1 MIERNPLGHLQ
12 DMGPDIDDELLE
24 SKEPEVEEALFE
36 AEAEVSDEVSSLEE
50 ALEVE
55 TEEGALVEYDPLRA
69 YLIEIQ
75 KYPLLSRE
83 EEQELAIRYKE
94 KGDKEAA
101 YRLITSNLRLVVK
114 IAMEFHKSWMISL
127 LDLIQ
132 EGNLGLVQAVRKFDP
147 YRGVKLS
154 SYASYWIKAYILKFI
169 LDNWRLIK
177 IGTTQA
183 QRKLFFN
190 LRKEKERLDSM
201 GFEPVPRLIAEKLDV
216 REDEV
221 IEMDQRMGSWEY
233 SLDAPL
239 EDGSRYTQKDFIASQ
254 EQSSESILAEA
265 QLREQIS
272 QKLREIREKL
282 NDKEKDIL
290 DNRLLSE
297 NPVTLQEIGARWG
310 ISRERVRQLE
320 ERLKKKIRVYLV
332 EQIPGFEPGDLS
344 LP

>member
-1 MIERNPLGHLQ
+1 MTGMIQEVDDPILQ
-12 DMGPDIDDELLE
+12 PAELEPQGPQEQ
-24 SKEPEVEEALFE
+24 EP
-36 AEAEVSDEVSSLEE
+36 SLELE
-50 ALEVE
+50 EDLEVRP
-55 TEEGALVEYDPLRA
+55 EEGALVEYDPLRV
-69 YLIEIQ
+69 YLQEIQ

-83 EEQELAIRYKE
+83 EEQELAIRFKE
-94 KGDKEAA
+94 QGDKKAA
-101 YRLITSNLRLVVK
+101 YNLITSNLRLVVK
-114 IAMEFHKSWMISL
+114 IAMEFHKNWMISL

-132 EGNLGLVQAVRKFDP
+132 EGNVGLMQAVRKFDP

-190 LRKEKERLDSM
+190 LKKEKDRLDSL
-201 GFEPVPRLIAEKLDV
+201 GFEPAPRLIAEKLEV
-216 REDEV
+216 REHEV

-233 SLDAPL
+233 SLDTPL
-239 EDGSRYTQKDFIASQ
+239 EEGSRYTQKDFLTSQ
-254 EQSSESILAEA
+254 EQSSETLLADA
-265 QLREQIS
+265 QLREQIH
-272 QKLREIREKL
+272 QRLQEIREHL
-282 NDKEKDIL
+282 NEKEKDIL
-290 DNRLLSE
+290 ESRLLAE
-297 NPVTLQEIGARWG
+297 NPVTLQEIGAKWG

-332 EQIPGFEPGDLS
+332 EQIPGFEPSDLN

>member
-1 MIERNPLGHLQ
+1 MV
-12 DMGPDIDDELLE
+12 
-24 SKEPEVEEALFE
+24 SKVSKGKRSKVTSVKKKQRK
-36 AEAEVSDEVSSLEE
+36 AEVVQPYEDSVRLFL
-50 ALEVE
+50 A
-55 TEEGALVEYDPLRA
+55 
-69 YLIEIQ
+69 EIG
-75 KYPLLSRE
+75 KIPLLSPDE
-83 EEQELAIRYKE
+83 EMRLAKIIKTSKDEKEVKEAKE
-94 KGDKEAA
+94 KLV
-101 YRLITSNLRLVVK
+101 RSNLRLVVK
-114 IAMEFHKSWMISL
+114 IAMEFHKNWMISL

-132 EGNLGLVQAVRKFDP
+132 EGNVGLMQAVRKFDP

-190 LRKEKERLDSM
+190 LKKEKDRLDSL
-201 GFEPVPRLIAEKLDV
+201 GFEPAPRLIAEKLEV

-233 SLDAPL
+233 SLDTPL
-239 EDGSRYTQKDFIASQ
+239 EEGSRYTQKDFLASQ
-254 EQSSESILAEA
+254 EQSSESLLADA
-265 QLREQIS
+265 QIREQVHR
-272 QKLREIREKL
+272 KLQEIRGEL
-282 NDKEKDIL
+282 NDKERDIL
-290 DNRLLSE
+290 DSRLLSE
-297 NPVTLQEIGARWG
+297 SPVTLQEIGARWG

-332 EQIPGFEPGDLS
+332 EQIPGFEPGDLN

>member
-1 MIERNPLGHLQ
+1 MRDVSRMIPTIEDDVLRQEEPDLQ
-12 DMGPDIDDELLE
+12 V
-24 SKEPEVEEALFE
+24 PEIVEEEFPEEE
-36 AEAEVSDEVSSLEE
+36 AQELPE
-50 ALEVE
+50 ALELQP
-55 TEEGALVEYDPLRA
+55 EEGALVEYDPLRM
-69 YLIEIQ
+69 YLLEIQ

-83 EEQELAIRYKE
+83 EELELAIRYKE

-101 YRLITSNLRLVVK
+101 YKLITSNLRLVVK

-190 LRKEKERLDSM
+190 LKKEKERLDSL

-216 REDEV
+216 KEDEV

-254 EQSSESILAEA
+254 EQSSESLLAEA
-265 QLREQIS
+265 QLREQIH
-272 QKLREIREKL
+272 QKIEELREKL
-282 NDKEKDIL
+282 TEKERDIL

-297 NPVTLQEIGARWG
+297 NPVTLQEIGSRWG

-332 EQIPGFEPGDLS
+332 EQIPGFEPGDLN

>member
-1 MIERNPLGHLQ
+1 MIQEIEHEIIRSS
-12 DMGPDIDDELLE
+12 IDPAPEELKVVDEVVQ
-24 SKEPEVEEALFE
+24 EVEEN
-36 AEAEVSDEVSSLEE
+36 
-50 ALEVE
+50 LEVRP
-55 TEEGALVEYDPLRA
+55 EEGALVEYDPLRV
-69 YLIEIQ
+69 YLQEIQ
-75 KYPLLSRE
+75 RYPLLSRE
-83 EEQELAIRYKE
+83 EEQELAIRFRQQ
-94 KGDKEAA
+94 GDKEAA

-114 IAMEFHKSWMISL
+114 IAMEFHKNWMISL

-132 EGNLGLVQAVRKFDP
+132 EGNVGLMQAVRKFDP

-190 LRKEKERLDSM
+190 LKKEKERLDSL

-216 REDEV
+216 KEDEV

-233 SLDAPL
+233 SLDTPL
-239 EDGSRYTQKDFIASQ
+239 EEGSRYTQKDFLASQ
-254 EQSSESILAEA
+254 EHSSEALLADA
-265 QLREQIS
+265 QLRAQIHQKLEQIRETLN
-272 QKLREIREKL
+272 QKER
-282 NDKEKDIL
+282 DIL
-290 DNRLLSE
+290 ESRLLAES
-297 NPVTLQEIGARWG
+297 PVTLQEIGARWG

-344 LP
+344 FP

>member
-1 MIERNPLGHLQ
+1 MIQEVEDQILQHL
-12 DMGPDIDDELLE
+12 
-24 SKEPEVEEALFE
+24 EPEAQESQEQTPSLELEESPSLE
-36 AEAEVSDEVSSLEE
+36 PEEELEVSPD
-50 ALEVE
+50 
-55 TEEGALVEYDPLRA
+55 EGALVEYDPLRV
-69 YLIEIQ
+69 YLQEIQ
-75 KYPLLSRE
+75 RYPLLSRE
-83 EEQELAIRYKE
+83 EEQELAIRFKE
-94 KGDKEAA
+94 HGDKKAA
-101 YRLITSNLRLVVK
+101 YHLITSNLRLVVK
-114 IAMEFHKSWMISL
+114 IAMEFHKNWMISL

-132 EGNLGLVQAVRKFDP
+132 EGNVGLMQAVRKFDP

-190 LRKEKERLDSM
+190 LKKEKDRLDSL
-201 GFEPVPRLIAEKLDV
+201 GFEPAPRLIAEKLEV

-233 SLDAPL
+233 SLDTPL
-239 EDGSRYTQKDFIASQ
+239 EDGSRYTQKDFLASQ
-254 EQSSESILAEA
+254 EQSSESILADA
-265 QLREQIS
+265 QIREQVH
-272 QKLREIREKL
+272 QKLIEIRQHL

-290 DNRLLSE
+290 ESRLLAE
-297 NPVTLQEIGARWG
+297 NPITLQEIGAKWG

-332 EQIPGFEPGDLS
+332 EQIPGFEPSDLN

>member
-1 MIERNPLGHLQ
+1 MIQEVEDQILQPL
-12 DMGPDIDDELLE
+12 
-24 SKEPEVEEALFE
+24 EPESLEPHEQDLSLE
-36 AEAEVSDEVSSLEE
+36 AEEGLEVSP
-50 ALEVE
+50 
-55 TEEGALVEYDPLRA
+55 EEGALVEYDPLRV
-69 YLIEIQ
+69 YLQEIQ

-83 EEQELAIRYKE
+83 EEQELAVRFKE
-94 KGDKEAA
+94 HGDKKAA

-114 IAMEFHKSWMISL
+114 IAMEFHKNWMISL

-132 EGNLGLVQAVRKFDP
+132 EGNVGLMQAVRKFDP

-190 LRKEKERLDSM
+190 LKKEKDRLDSL
-201 GFEPVPRLIAEKLDV
+201 GFEPAPRLIAEKLDV

-233 SLDAPL
+233 SLDTPL
-239 EDGSRYTQKDFIASQ
+239 EDGSRYTQKDFLASQ
-254 EQSSESILAEA
+254 EQSSESILADA
-265 QLREQIS
+265 QIREQIH
-272 QKLREIREKL
+272 QKLKEIREHL

-290 DNRLLSE
+290 DSRLLAE
-297 NPVTLQEIGARWG
+297 NPVTLQEIGAKWG

-332 EQIPGFEPGDLS
+332 EQIPGFEPSDLN